1 MTKIQLREQK
11 QQCDNKDKRAEDQE
25 QKPEESTSLLHQELQ
40 EVLLSRPGKHHPP
53 EEEEN

>member
-11 QQCDNKDKRAEDQE
+11 QQHNDQDKRTEDQE
-25 QKPEESTSLLHQELQ
+25 QKPEESMSLLHQELQ